1 VRNFLQKHSSIY
13 RWAQRPAAEAAE
25 GWQQE
30 AEALADASRNLSVE
44 IQRVQW
50 VNDRE
55 RDELAATHDSE
66 IAQHDKANAR
76 LRRVNR
82 FLVTKLR
89 EQGVAASEVPHE
101 RCPGCGSMAA
111 IPENNKHPM
120 GIVRYPDGPK
130 RLFCD
135 GSEE

>member
-1 VRNFLQKHSSIY
+1 LRNFLEKHSSVY
-13 RWAQRPAAEAAE
+13 KWAARPAADAAE
-25 GWQQE
+25 AWHEE
-30 AEALADASRNLSVE
+30 ANAFAETAHNLSE
-44 IQRVQW
+44 DLYHAR
-50 VNDRE
+50 
-55 RDELAATHDSE
+55 LAAVEEREQLLTVHGEDIS
-66 IAQHDKANAR
+66 QHDKANAR

-89 EQGVAASEVPHE
+89 EQGVAAAEVPAE
-101 RCPGCGSMAA
+101 KCPGCGSMAA
-111 IPENNKHPM
+111 IPENGKHPM